1 MTYRKR
7 ALFAILALMM
17 AALACNMPIV
27 QKGGNNQIPGPE
39 QTMTALFAIT
49 PNAKATATAT
59 LPPVVTS
66 TAQGGVTQPT
76 VAPATTAPTSAPA
89 TAAPAPTSGT
99 APTTAPQASATIPGV
114 RPRGQAVAKYL
125 TKAPTIDGDW
135 SEWKD
140 ITTEYPIGI
149 VVWGPDKRTG
159 DDDLMGSFHIGW
171 DDNNLYIAV
180 KVRDDTY
187 VQNASGENIY
197 KGDSV
202 EILMDT
208 KLQEDFYYTS
218 LSPDDFQL
226 GISPGRPDANGV
238 REAYLWLPS
247 NIAGARTNV
256 TIAAIQSNGVW
267 RMEAAIPWNVFETKP
282 TAGQHMGFAISI
294 SDDDTPGTTE
304 QQSMVSNVGTRR
316 LTDPTTWGDIQFT
329 K

>member
-1 MTYRKR
+1 MTNRNR
-7 ALFAILALMM
+7 ALFAILALLM
-17 AALACNMPIV
+17 AALACNMPLV
-27 QKGGNNQIPGPE
+27 QKGGGNQIPGPE

-49 PNAKATATAT
+49 PKAKGTATAT
-59 LPPVVTS
+59 LPPVITS
-66 TAQGGVTQPT
+66 TAPGGVTQPT
-76 VAPATTAPTSAPA
+76 TVPAN
-89 TAAPAPTSGT
+89 TAAPANT
-99 APTTAPQASATIPGV
+99 AVPANTAKPANTAAPQASATIPGV
-114 RPRGQAVAKYL
+114 RPRGGVVAKYL
-125 TKAPTIDGDW
+125 SKAPTIDGDW

-140 ITTEYPIGI
+140 VTTEYPIGI
-149 VVWGPDKRTG
+149 VVWGPDQRSG
-159 DDDLMGSFHIGW
+159 DADLTGSFHVGW

-187 VQNASGENIY
+187 VQNATGENIY

-208 KLQEDFYYTS
+208 KLQEDFYTTT

-226 GISPGRPDANGV
+226 GLSPGRGDVSGTK
-238 REAYLWLPS
+238 EAYLWLPQ
-247 NIAGARTNV
+247 NIAGARTNI

-267 RMEAAIPWNVFETKP
+267 RLEAAIPWNTFETKP

-304 QQSMVSNVGTRR
+304 QQSMVSNIGTRK